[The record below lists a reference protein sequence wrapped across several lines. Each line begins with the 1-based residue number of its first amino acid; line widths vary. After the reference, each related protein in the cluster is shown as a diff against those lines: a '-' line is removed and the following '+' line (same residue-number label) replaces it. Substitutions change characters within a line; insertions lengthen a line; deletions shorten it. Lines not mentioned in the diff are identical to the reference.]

1 MLGHTNAPPRVVL
14 LVSGTDVE
22 GGSVGIIVVLGS
34 DVELGSVG
42 IIVV

>member
-1 MLGHTNAPPRVVL
+1 M
-14 LVSGTDVE
+14 VSETDVE
-22 GGSVGIIVVLGS
+22 GETVDGVFVVCRT